1 MEMSTMSE
9 VIRAFDGENIDGGER
24 VTIDEHA
31 AFGEVCI
38 RVGGV
43 LVATVDASEFFSAFE
58 DAS

>member
-1 MEMSTMSE
+1 MNE

-24 VTIDEHA
+24 VTIDEHT

-58 DAS
+58 YAS